1 MPDTMAS
8 LWEGVTSPGEKLPA
22 THDSQNAY
30 HLTALHLGLH
40 FQPHDLGLFIP
51 IASEDIGVQG
61 LQHSA

>member
-1 MPDTMAS
+1 MPDAMAP

-22 THDSQNAY
+22 TQHSQNPY

-40 FQPHDLGLFIP
+40 FQPRDLGLFIP
-51 IASEDIGVQG
+51 IASEDISVQG